1 MQSGQICSA
10 FCCSCPK
17 LEEQARGIGKSHCL
31 YNDFFLKKR
40 GKTTRMEQA
49 KVYTVGYA
57 ADDSA
62 QLLEQVMSD
71 PTMLLI
77 DIRLVPRSRWFVQ
90 WNKKQLVERW
100 GNRYRHERR
109 LGNLNYKNR
118 RKPIELRD
126 AAGGIAFL
134 VELLQAGY
142 SVVLLCACVQYET
155 CHRKFVAELLL
166 YRLAQIATHEG

>member
-1 MQSGQICSA
+1 
-10 FCCSCPK
+10 
-17 LEEQARGIGKSHCL
+17 
-31 YNDFFLKKR
+31 
-40 GKTTRMEQA
+40 MEHG

-57 ADDSA
+57 ADGSA
-62 QLLEQVMSD
+62 QLLEQVMSN
-71 PTMLLI
+71 PAMLLI

-100 GNRYRHERR
+100 GKRYRHERR

-126 AAGGIAFL
+126 ATGGIAFL

-142 SVVLLCACVQYET
+142 SVVLLCACVQYDA
-155 CHRKFVAELLL
+155 CHRKFVADLVTQ
-166 YRLAQIATHEG
+166 YLASVAMSEG

>member
-1 MQSGQICSA
+1 MGQ
-10 FCCSCPK
+10 
-17 LEEQARGIGKSHCL
+17 G
-31 YNDFFLKKR
+31 
-40 GKTTRMEQA
+40 
-49 KVYTVGYA
+49 KVYTIGYA
-57 ADDSA
+57 ADGSV

-71 PTMLLI
+71 PAMLLI

-90 WNKKQLVERW
+90 WNKKQLVQRW

-109 LGNLNYKNR
+109 FGNLNYKNR

-142 SVVLLCACVQYET
+142 SVVLLCACVQYDA
-155 CHRKFVAELLL
+155 CHRKLVADLVAQ
-166 YRLAQIATHEG
+166 YLASVATNEG